1 MMKRSMIAI
10 LAASALSVAATAY
23 AGGDGHH
30 GKHGK
35 QGGCN
40 GDHRGMHGFMF
51 ERMPDLTD
59 EQKAAVDHIY
69 SAAKQQRQ
77 AVSADR
83 ADERQSMMDLNPA
96 DDDYQTQVAELAKQK
111 AARVEQRI
119 IAHAAVYAQ
128 VYEILTPEQRVE
140 LAQLQEEAKE
150 RFAKRRQRRDRDSE

>member
-23 AGGDGHH
+23 AGGHGHH

-35 QGGCN
+35 HGGCH

-51 ERMPDLTD
+51 EQMLNLTD
-59 EQKAAVDHIY
+59 EQKATVDDIY

-128 VYEILTPEQRVE
+128 VYEILTPEQRAE

-150 RFAKRRQRRDRDSE
+150 RFAKRRQRRDRDSD